1 MWIFQ
6 LRNFFRNTFRLITII
21 LIFLK
26 HLIKNWFFH
35 SWFRRIFDPKGKKLT
50 TRPQR
55 IRLIIEDLGPTF
67 VKFGQILADRPD
79 LASEQLR
86 DELKK
91 LQASARPF
99 DNDTAIRI
107 IEEELGDPIKKVF
120 AQLDTKKPL
129 ASASIGQVYKGVL
142 HTGEEVVVKVQRP
155 AIKQKIK
162 LDLVLMKILAQHAVK
177 SYPELAHFNVVGFV
191 EDFGNNM
198 MKELDYTNEA
208 SNMKRF
214 ADMFKDDET
223 CYIPMVASQYTSQKL
238 LIMEYITGMRPDN
251 PQALK
256 DAGFDTQVIAENGTH
271 IILKM
276 ILKHGFFHADPHP
289 GNIFIRG
296 DNQIVLLDHGMAAT
310 LKPKQIQALIDFMLG
325 FAKKDSR
332 KLTKALLAL
341 CDIGYFKHFEDL
353 EFEISEVMKRY
364 SFISYEQVDMSQVMS
379 ETFKNIIKYDLKV
392 PANLFMLIKTIATI
406 QKFGE
411 NLKANISLADMVKPY
426 AIDKMKERFSWK
438 TILNKITS
446 SAEDYIYFIDKFPRD
461 VKEVMSN
468 LKRGVL
474 KHEINLQ
481 EDSYTNKAMRQGIN
495 RLGFVFLLGLML
507 ICSTLLMMY
516 KGDKQIIRIFFY
528 TTVIVSGLTAVRL
541 FIKTKFS

>member
-411 NLKANISLADMVKPY
+411 NLEANISLADMVKPY

-438 TILNKITS
+438 KILNKITS

>member
-6 LRNFFRNTFRLITII
+6 LRSFLRNTFRLISII

-35 SWFRRIFDPKGKKLT
+35 SWLRRIFDRKGKNLT

-67 VKFGQILADRPD
+67 IKFGQIVADRPD

-91 LQASARPF
+91 LQAAAKPF
-99 DNDTAIRI
+99 DNDIAIRI
-107 IEEELGDPIKKVF
+107 IEDELGDPINKVF
-120 AQLDTKKPL
+120 AQLDNKPL
-129 ASASIGQVYKGVL
+129 ASASIGQVYRGVL
-142 HTGEEVVVKVQRP
+142 LTGEDVVVKVQRP

-162 LDLVLMKILAQHAVK
+162 LDLVLMKILAKHAVK

-198 MKELDYTNEA
+198 MKELDFTNEA

-214 ADMFKDDET
+214 AEMFKDDPT
-223 CYIPMVASQYTSQKL
+223 CYIPKVASQYTSQRL
-238 LIMEYITGMRPDN
+238 LIMEYISGLRPDD
-251 PQALK
+251 PEALTK
-256 DAGFDTQVIAENGTH
+256 AGFNTQAIAENGTH

-276 ILKHGFFHADPHP
+276 ILRHGFFHADPHP
-289 GNIFIRG
+289 GNIFIRAN
-296 DNQIVLLDHGMAAT
+296 NQIVLIDHGMAAT
-310 LKPKQIQALIDFMLG
+310 LKPKQIQALINFMLG

-332 KLTKALLAL
+332 KITKALLNL
-341 CDIGYFKHFEDL
+341 CEVSYFKHFEDL
-353 EFEISEVMKRY
+353 EFEISEIIKRY
-364 SFISYEQVDMSQVMS
+364 SYISYEQVDISQVMS
-379 ETFKNIIKYDLKV
+379 ETFKTIIRYDLQV
-392 PANLFMLIKTIATI
+392 PSNLFMLIKTIATI

-411 NLKANISLADMVKPY
+411 NLEAEISIADMIRPY
-426 AIDKMKERFSWK
+426 AIEKIKEKINWK
-438 TILNKITS
+438 HLLDKITS
-446 SAEDYIYFIDKFPRD
+446 AAEDYIYFVDKFPTD
-461 VKEVMSN
+461 VKEVMGN

-481 EDSYTNKAMRQGIN
+481 EDSYTNKAIRQAIN
-495 RLGFVFLLGLML
+495 RLGFVFLLGLL
-507 ICSTLLMMY
+507 LVCSTLLMLY
-516 KGDKQIIRIFFY
+516 VRDKQIIRVFFY
-528 TTVIVSGLTAVRL
+528 STVVITGLTAFRL
-541 FIKTKFS
+541 FAKTKFS

>member
-1 MWIFQ
+1 MWIFR
-6 LRNFFRNTFRLITII
+6 LRSFFRNTFRLISII
-21 LIFLK
+21 MIFLK
-26 HLIKNWFFH
+26 HLLKNWFFH
-35 SWFRRIFDPKGKKLT
+35 SWFRKIFDRKGKYLT

-55 IRLIIEDLGPTF
+55 VRLIIEDLGPTF

-99 DNDTAIRI
+99 ENDTAFRI

-120 AQLDTKKPL
+120 AQLDPNPI
-129 ASASIGQVYKGVL
+129 ASASIGQVYKGTL
-142 HTGEEVVVKVQRP
+142 LTGEEVVVKIQRP
-155 AIKQKIK
+155 AIKDKIK
-162 LDLVLMKILAQHAVK
+162 LDLVLMKILAQQAIK

-191 EDFGNNM
+191 EDFGKNM

-214 ADMFKDDET
+214 TDMFKDDDT
-223 CYIPMVASQYTSQKL
+223 VYIPKIASQYTSQKL
-238 LIMEYITGMRPDN
+238 LIMEYVTGMRPDN

-256 DAGFDTQVIAENGTH
+256 EAGFDTQQIAENGTH

-289 GNIFIRG
+289 GNLFIR
-296 DNQIVLLDHGMAAT
+296 DNNQIVLIDHGMAAT
-310 LKPKQIQALIDFMLG
+310 LKPKQIQALINFMIG
-325 FAKKDSR
+325 FASKDSR
-332 KLTKALLAL
+332 KLTKAILNL
-341 CDIGYFKHFEDL
+341 CDISYFKHFEDL
-353 EFEISEVMKRY
+353 EFEISEVTKRY
-364 SFISYEQVDMSQVMS
+364 SYISYEQVDMSQVMS

-411 NLKANISLADMVKPY
+411 NLEAHISLADMVKPY
-426 AIDKMKERFSWK
+426 AIDKMKEKFTWK
-438 TILNKITS
+438 SILNQVTS
-446 SAEDYIYFIDKFPRD
+446 SVEDYVYFVDKFPRD

-495 RLGFVFLLGLML
+495 RLGFVLLLGIML
-507 ICSTLLMMY
+507 VCSTLLMMS
-516 KGDKQIIRIFFY
+516 KGDRQIIRIFFFA
-528 TTVIVSGLTAVRL
+528 TVIITALTAFRL
-541 FIKTKFS
+541 FVKTKFS

>member
-21 LIFLK
+21 LIFLR
-26 HLIKNWFFH
+26 HLVKNWFFH

-67 VKFGQILADRPD
+67 IKFGQILADRPD

-91 LQASARPF
+91 LQAAARPF
-99 DNDTAIRI
+99 DSDAAVRI

-120 AQLDTKKPL
+120 SKFDTKPL
-129 ASASIGQVYKGVL
+129 ASASIGQVYKGTL
-142 HTGEEVVVKVQRP
+142 LTGEEVVVKVQRP

-162 LDLVLMKILAQHAVK
+162 LDLVLMKILAQYAVK

-191 EDFGNNM
+191 EDFGDNM

-214 ADMFKDDET
+214 AEMFKDDVT
-223 CYIPMVASQYTSQKL
+223 CYIPQVASQYTSQKL
-238 LIMEYITGMRPDN
+238 LIMEYVAGMRPDN
-251 PQALK
+251 PLALK
-256 DAGFDTQVIAENGTH
+256 EAGFNTQLIAENGTH

-296 DNQIVLLDHGMAAT
+296 DNQIVLMDHGMAAT
-310 LKPKQIQALIDFMLG
+310 LKPKQIQALINFMLG
-325 FAKKDSR
+325 FSQNDTR
-332 KLTKALLAL
+332 KFTRALLNL
-341 CDIGYFKHFEDL
+341 CDVSYFKNFEDL

-364 SFISYEQVDMSQVMS
+364 NYIPYDQVDMSQLMS
-379 ETFKNIIKYDLKV
+379 ETFKTIIKYDLKV

-411 NLKANISLADMVKPY
+411 NLEASISLADMIRPY
-426 AIDKMKERFSWK
+426 AIEKIQEKFTWK
-438 TILNKITS
+438 AILNQITS

-481 EDSYTNKAMRQGIN
+481 EDSFTNKALRQGIN
-495 RLGFVFLLGLML
+495 RMGFVFLLGLML

-516 KGDKQIIRIFFY
+516 KGDKQLIRVFFY
-528 TTVIVSGLTAVRL
+528 VSVIITALTAFRL
-541 FIKTKFS
+541 FVKTKFS

>member
-107 IEEELGDPIKKVF
+107 IEEELWDPIKKVF

-411 NLKANISLADMVKPY
+411 NLEANISLADMVKPY

>member
-67 VKFGQILADRPD
+67 VKFGQILADSPD

-411 NLKANISLADMVKPY
+411 NLEANISLADMVKPY

>member
-325 FAKKDSR
+325 FDKKDSR

-411 NLKANISLADMVKPY
+411 NLEANISLADMVKPY

>member
-6 LRNFFRNTFRLITII
+6 LRNFIRNTFRLITII

-55 IRLIIEDLGPTF
+55 VRLIIEDLGPTF
-67 VKFGQILADRPD
+67 IKFGQILADRPD

-99 DNDTAIRI
+99 DNDLAIRI

-120 AQLDTKKPL
+120 SRLDTKPL
-129 ASASIGQVYKGVL
+129 ASASIGQVYRGTL
-142 HTGEEVVVKVQRP
+142 LTGEEVVVKVQRP

-162 LDLVLMKILAQHAVK
+162 LDLVLMKILANHAVK

-214 ADMFKDDET
+214 AEMFKDDDT
-223 CYIPMVASQYTSQKL
+223 CYIPQVASQYTSQKL
-238 LIMEYITGMRPDN
+238 LIMEYVTGMRPDN

-256 DAGFDTQVIAENGTH
+256 DAGFNTQTIAENGTH
-271 IILKM
+271 IILRM
-276 ILKHGFFHADPHP
+276 ILRHGFFHADPHP

-296 DNQIVLLDHGMAAT
+296 DNQIVLIDHGMAAT
-310 LKPKQIQALIDFMLG
+310 LKPKQIQALINFMMG

-332 KLTKALLAL
+332 KITKALLGL
-341 CDIGYFKHFEDL
+341 CDVTYFKHFEDL

-364 SFISYEQVDMSQVMS
+364 SYISYEQVDMSQNHS
-379 ETFKNIIKYDLKV
+379 
-392 PANLFMLIKTIATI
+392 
-406 QKFGE
+406 
-411 NLKANISLADMVKPY
+411 
-426 AIDKMKERFSWK
+426 
-438 TILNKITS
+438 
-446 SAEDYIYFIDKFPRD
+446 
-461 VKEVMSN
+461 
-468 LKRGVL
+468 
-474 KHEINLQ
+474 
-481 EDSYTNKAMRQGIN
+481 
-495 RLGFVFLLGLML
+495 
-507 ICSTLLMMY
+507 
-516 KGDKQIIRIFFY
+516 
-528 TTVIVSGLTAVRL
+528 
-541 FIKTKFS
+541 

>member
-1 MWIFQ
+1 
-6 LRNFFRNTFRLITII
+6 
-21 LIFLK
+21 
-26 HLIKNWFFH
+26 
-35 SWFRRIFDPKGKKLT
+35 
-50 TRPQR
+50 
-55 IRLIIEDLGPTF
+55 
-67 VKFGQILADRPD
+67 
-79 LASEQLR
+79 
-86 DELKK
+86 
-91 LQASARPF
+91 
-99 DNDTAIRI
+99 
-107 IEEELGDPIKKVF
+107 
-120 AQLDTKKPL
+120 
-129 ASASIGQVYKGVL
+129 
-142 HTGEEVVVKVQRP
+142 QRP

>member
-1 MWIFQ
+1 
-6 LRNFFRNTFRLITII
+6 
-21 LIFLK
+21 
-26 HLIKNWFFH
+26 
-35 SWFRRIFDPKGKKLT
+35 
-50 TRPQR
+50 
-55 IRLIIEDLGPTF
+55 

-99 DNDTAIRI
+99 ENDIAFRI
-107 IEEELGDPIKKVF
+107 IEEELGEPIKKVF
-120 AQLDTKKPL
+120 AHLDAKPI
-129 ASASIGQVYKGVL
+129 ASASIGQVYRGTL
-142 HTGEEVVVKVQRP
+142 LTGEEVVVKVQRP
-155 AIKQKIK
+155 AIKSKIK
-162 LDLVLMKILAQHAVK
+162 LDLVLMKILAKQAIK
-177 SYPELAHFNVVGFV
+177 NYPELAHFNVVGFV
-191 EDFGNNM
+191 EDFGENIM
-198 MKELDYTNEA
+198 RELDYTNEA

-214 ADMFKDDET
+214 AAMFKDDESV
-223 CYIPMVASQYTSQKL
+223 YIPQVASQFTSQKL
-238 LIMEYITGMRPDN
+238 LIMEHVTGLRPDD
-251 PQALK
+251 PTALRE
-256 DAGFDTQVIAENGTH
+256 AGFNTQKIAENGTH

-296 DNQIVLLDHGMAAT
+296 DNQIVLIDHGMAAT
-310 LKPKQIQALIDFMLG
+310 LKPKQIQALINFMLG
-325 FAKKDSR
+325 FAKQNSR
-332 KLTKALLAL
+332 KITKALLAL
-341 CDIGYFKHFEDL
+341 CDVSYFKHFEDL
-353 EFEISEVMKRY
+353 EFEISEVIKRY
-364 SFISYEQVDMSQVMS
+364 SYISYEQVDMSQVMS
-379 ETFKNIIKYDLKV
+379 ETLKNIVKYDLKI
-392 PANLFMLIKTIATI
+392 PSNLFMLIKTIATI

-411 NLKANISLADMVKPY
+411 NLDANISLADMVRPY
-426 AIDKMKERFSWK
+426 AIDKIKEKFSFK
-438 TILNKITS
+438 AILNKVMS

-507 ICSTLLMMY
+507 ICSTLLMVY
-516 KGDKQIIRIFFY
+516 KSDRQIIRVFFY
-528 TTVIVSGLTAVRL
+528 TTVIVSGLIAFRL

>member
-251 PQALK
+251 PPELK

-411 NLKANISLADMVKPY
+411 NLEANISLADMVKPY

>member
-208 SNMKRF
+208 SNMKTVCRYVQ
-214 ADMFKDDET
+214 DDET

-411 NLKANISLADMVKPY
+411 NLEANISLADMVKPY

>member
-1 MWIFQ
+1 MWIFR
-6 LRNFFRNTFRLITII
+6 LRSFFRNTFRLISII

-35 SWFRRIFDPKGKKLT
+35 SWFRRIFDPKGKFLT

-55 IRLIIEDLGPTF
+55 VRLIIEDLGPTF

-107 IEEELGDPIKKVF
+107 IEDELGDPIKKVF
-120 AQLDTKKPL
+120 ARLDTHPI
-129 ASASIGQVYKGVL
+129 ASASIGQVYKGTL
-142 HTGEEVVVKVQRP
+142 LTGEEVVVKVQRP
-155 AIKQKIK
+155 AIKEKIK
-162 LDLVLMKILAQHAVK
+162 LDLVLMKVLALQAIK

-214 ADMFKDDET
+214 TDMFKDDET
-223 CYIPMVASQYTSQKL
+223 VYIPKIASQYTSQKL
-238 LIMEYITGMRPDN
+238 LIMEYVTGMRPDD
-251 PQALK
+251 PQALRE
-256 DAGFDTQVIAENGTH
+256 AGFNTQQIAENGTH

-289 GNIFIRG
+289 GNIFIRS
-296 DNQIVLLDHGMAAT
+296 DNQIVLIDHGMAAT
-310 LKPKQIQALIDFMLG
+310 LKPKQIQALINFMLG
-325 FAKKDSR
+325 FAKNDSR
-332 KLTKALLAL
+332 KLTKAILNL
-341 CDIGYFKHFEDL
+341 CDIAYFKHFEDL

-364 SFISYEQVDMSQVMS
+364 SYISYEQVDMSQVMS
-379 ETFKNIIKYDLKV
+379 ETFKNIIRYDLKV

-411 NLKANISLADMVKPY
+411 NLEANISLADMVKPY
-426 AIDKMKERFSWK
+426 AIDKIKEKFTWK
-438 TILNKITS
+438 SILDQVTA
-446 SAEDYIYFIDKFPRD
+446 SAEDYIYFVDKFPRD
-461 VKEVMSN
+461 LKEVMSN

-495 RLGFVFLLGLML
+495 RIGFVLLLGIML
-507 ICSTLLMMY
+507 ICSTLLMMS
-516 KGDKQIIRIFFY
+516 KGDRQIIRIFFY
-528 TTVIVSGLTAVRL
+528 TTVIVAALTTMRL

>member
-79 LASEQLR
+79 LASEHLR

-91 LQASARPF
+91 FQASARPF

-289 GNIFIRG
+289 GNIFIGG

-411 NLKANISLADMVKPY
+411 NLEANISLADMVKPY

>member
-223 CYIPMVASQYTSQKL
+223 CYIPTVASQYTSQKL

-411 NLKANISLADMVKPY
+411 NLEANISLADMVKPY

>member
-1 MWIFQ
+1 MWIFRVRSF
-6 LRNFFRNTFRLITII
+6 LRNTFRLITII

-26 HLIKNWFFH
+26 HLIKNRFFH
-35 SWFRRIFDPKGKKLT
+35 SWFRRIFDRKGKHLT

-55 IRLIIEDLGPTF
+55 VRMIIEDLGPTF

-99 DNDTAIRI
+99 DNDLAIRI

-120 AQLDTKKPL
+120 AQLDPKPL
-129 ASASIGQVYKGVL
+129 ASASIGQVYKGTL
-142 HTGEEVVVKVQRP
+142 LTGEEVVVKVQRP
-155 AIKQKIK
+155 AIKEKIK
-162 LDLVLMKILAQHAVK
+162 LDLVLMKILAQQAIK

-191 EDFGNNM
+191 EDFGANI

-223 CYIPMVASQYTSQKL
+223 VYIPQVASQYTSQKL
-238 LIMEYITGMRPDN
+238 LIMEYVSGHRPDN
-251 PQALK
+251 PAALK
-256 DAGFDTQVIAENGTH
+256 EAGFNTQQIAENGTH

-296 DNQIVLLDHGMAAT
+296 DNQIVLIDHGMAAT
-310 LKPKQIQALIDFMLG
+310 LKPKQIQALINFMLG
-325 FAKKDSR
+325 FAKNDSR
-332 KLTKALLAL
+332 KLTRAILNL
-341 CDIGYFKHFEDL
+341 CDISYFKHFEDL

-364 SFISYEQVDMSQVMS
+364 SYISYEQVDMSQLMS

-411 NLKANISLADMVKPY
+411 NLEANISLADMVKPY
-426 AIDKMKERFSWK
+426 AIDKIKEKFTWK
-438 TILNKITS
+438 SILNQVTS
-446 SAEDYIYFIDKFPRD
+446 AAEDYLYFVDKFPRD

-528 TTVIVSGLTAVRL
+528 TTVIVSGLTAFRL

>member
-26 HLIKNWFFH
+26 HLVKYWFFH
-35 SWFRRIFDPKGKKLT
+35 SWFRKIFDPKGKYLT
-50 TRPQR
+50 TRQQR
-55 IRLIIEDLGPTF
+55 IRMIIEDLGPTF

-91 LQASARPF
+91 LQASAKPF
-99 DNDTAIRI
+99 DNDTAFRI
-107 IEEELGDPIKKVF
+107 IEHELGDPIKKVF
-120 AQLDTKKPL
+120 AQIDSKPL
-129 ASASIGQVYKGVL
+129 ASASIGQVYRGTL
-142 HTGEEVVVKVQRP
+142 LTGEQVVVKVQRP
-155 AIKQKIK
+155 GIKEKIK
-162 LDLVLMKILAQHAVK
+162 LDLVLMKILAGHAVK

-191 EDFGNNM
+191 EDFGNNI

-214 ADMFKDDET
+214 AAMFQDDESV
-223 CYIPMVASQYTSQKL
+223 YIPQVASQYTSQKL
-238 LIMEYITGMRPDN
+238 LIMEFVTGMRPDN
-251 PQALK
+251 PQALRE
-256 DAGFDTQVIAENGTH
+256 AGFNTQKIAENGTH

-296 DNQIVLLDHGMAAT
+296 DNQIVLIDHGMAAT
-310 LKPKQIQALIDFMLG
+310 LKPKQIQALINFMLG
-325 FAKKDSR
+325 FASKDSR
-332 KLTKALLAL
+332 KVTRAILNI
-341 CDIGYFKHFEDL
+341 CDVSYFKHFEDL

-364 SFISYEQVDMSQVMS
+364 SYLSYEQVDMSQVMS
-379 ETFKNIIKYDLKV
+379 ETFKNLVRYDLKV

-411 NLKANISLADMVKPY
+411 NLDAHISLADMVRPY
-426 AIDKMKERFSWK
+426 AIDKIKEKFTWK
-438 TILNKITS
+438 AILNKVIS
-446 SAEDYIYFIDKFPRD
+446 SAEDYIYFVDKFPRD
-461 VKEVMSN
+461 IKEVMSN

-495 RLGFVFLLGLML
+495 RLGFVFIIGLML

-516 KGDKQIIRIFFY
+516 KSDRQIIRIFFY
-528 TTVIVSGLTAVRL
+528 TTVIVSSLTALRL
-541 FIKTKFS
+541 FVKTKFS

>member
-6 LRNFFRNTFRLITII
+6 LRNFIRNTFRLIGII

-35 SWFRRIFDPKGKKLT
+35 SWFRRIFDPKGRYLT

-55 IRLIIEDLGPTF
+55 VRLIIEDLGPTF
-67 VKFGQILADRPD
+67 IKFGQILADRPD

-99 DNDTAIRI
+99 DSDLAIRI
-107 IEEELGDPIKKVF
+107 IEEELGDPIEKVF
-120 AQLDTKKPL
+120 AHLDSKPL
-129 ASASIGQVYKGVL
+129 ASASIGQVYKGTL
-142 HTGEEVVVKVQRP
+142 LTGEEVVVKVQRP

-214 ADMFKDDET
+214 AEMFKEDET
-223 CYIPMVASQYTSQKL
+223 CYVPKVASQYTSQKL
-238 LIMEYITGMRPDN
+238 LIMEYVAGHRPDN
-251 PQALK
+251 PHELK
-256 DAGFDTQVIAENGTH
+256 EAGFNTQTIAENGTH

-296 DNQIVLLDHGMAAT
+296 DNQIVLMDHGMAAT
-310 LKPKQIQALIDFMLG
+310 LKPKQIQALIGFMMG
-325 FAKKDSR
+325 FAKSDSR
-332 KLTKALLAL
+332 KVTKSLLGL
-341 CDIGYFKHFEDL
+341 CDVGYFRHFEDL

-364 SFISYEQVDMSQVMS
+364 SYISYEQVDMSQLMS
-379 ETFKNIIKYDLKV
+379 ETFKNIVKYDLKI

-411 NLKANISLADMVKPY
+411 NLDANISLADMIKPY
-426 AIDKMKERFSWK
+426 AIDKIKEKFTWK
-438 TILNKITS
+438 SILNQVTS
-446 SAEDYIYFIDKFPRD
+446 SAEDYLYFVDTFPKD
-461 VKEVMSN
+461 VKEVMGN

-474 KHEINLQ
+474 KHEINLE

-507 ICSTLLMMY
+507 ICSTMLMMF
-516 KGDKQIIRIFFY
+516 KEDKQISRIFFY
-528 TTVIVSGLTAVRL
+528 TTVIVTGLTALRL
-541 FIKTKFS
+541 FVKTKFS